1 MTQRKWQTPVVVIAD
16 DFTGANDV
24 GSGLAR
30 AGARVNVLFD
40 RRAGRDSGAA
50 DVWVIGTDSRA
61 LDAEQAAGRV
71 RDALANWP
79 QAVRDGWLF
88 KKIDSTL
95 RGNLGAETEAALLS
109 SGAGL
114 ALVVPAVPRLGRIT
128 RDGLCYIHGLPL
140 TETEFASD
148 PKTPVAS
155 ASICARLAEQS
166 SLPCTTLSLEQVRGP
181 DLAARLQQESGGD
194 RRLLVVDA
202 ENDDDLRRI
211 MQAAAQLSQRPLLV
225 GAAGLSDA
233 LSAMLSDRQPQPVLA
248 VVGSMSEIGQRQIAR
263 LQQQR
268 AVTLVDIDVGGLFT
282 QPAWPQRE
290 AWRQTVVR
298 ALHEGRH
305 CVIRTCQDRGQRE
318 SIAALCERHQLSR
331 AQLGEKICD
340 LLAELTREVLGEIQ
354 PAGLYLSGGDV
365 AIAVA
370 RGLGAS
376 GFKIEGQIAGCVPWG
391 RLLNVAD
398 PLLVMTRAGGF
409 GDDNTLVEVI
419 RFIEEKSSE

>member
-40 RRAGRDSGAA
+40 SQAERNSAAA

-61 LDAEQAAGRV
+61 LDAEPAAERV
-71 RDALANWP
+71 RKVLAHWP
-79 QAVRDGWLF
+79 QALNEGWLF

-95 RGNLGAETEAALLS
+95 RGNLGAETEAALLG
-109 SGAGL
+109 SGGSL
-114 ALVVPAVPRLGRIT
+114 ALVVPAVPRLGRVT
-128 RDGLCYIHGLPL
+128 RDGQCYIHGLLL

-148 PKTPVAS
+148 PKTPVIS
-155 ASICARLAEQS
+155 ASVAARLAEQS
-166 SLPCTTLSLEQVRGP
+166 NLACGTLSLAQVRGA
-181 DLAARLQQESGGD
+181 DLVAHIQQAAVNGL
-194 RRLLVVDA
+194 RLLVIDA
-202 ENDDDLRRI
+202 EHDDDLRRI
-211 MQAAAQLSQRPLLV
+211 VLAAAQLPQRPLLV

-233 LSAMLSDRQPQPVLA
+233 LSEMLADRRPRPALA
-248 VVGSMSEIGQRQIAR
+248 VVGTMSEIGQRQIAR
-263 LQQQR
+263 LQQQQP
-268 AVTLVDIDVGGLFT
+268 VTLVDIYISELFAI
-282 QPAWPQRE
+282 PAWPQRDC
-290 AWRQTVVR
+290 WRQTTVQ
-298 ALHEGRH
+298 ALREGRH

-318 SIAALCERHQLSR
+318 SIAALCEQHQLSR
-331 AQLGEKICD
+331 AQLGEKICA
-340 LLAELTREVLGEIQ
+340 LLAELTREVLGEVQ
-354 PAGLYLSGGDV
+354 PGGLYLSGGDV

-376 GFKIEGQIAGCVPWG
+376 GFQIEGQIAGCVPWG
-391 RLLNVAD
+391 RLLNVTHS
-398 PLLVMTRAGGF
+398 LMVMTRAGGF